1 MFLSQKTNEESEMC
15 RLWSENNLEGGRER
29 IIKKTQI
36 DSRVLTKDALH
47 YLLVKEVHN
56 NANMKFLT
64 IMEKKSVLMI
74 SLLFA
79 TEFISRIVV
88 KLIRMHSNLVCAL
101 CAHHAHVKNH
111 SLTLHEPSDWHSS
124 HSPPTHTILTSV
136 CNGKYLKCSFSLK
149 RY

>member
-1 MFLSQKTNEESEMC
+1 MLLSQKTNEESEMC

-29 IIKKTQI
+29 IIKKNSNRFSSFDPRRSSLFAGERSPQCEHEI
-36 DSRVLTKDALH
+36 FNDH
-47 YLLVKEVHN
+47 G
-56 NANMKFLT
+56 
-64 IMEKKSVLMI
+64 KKSVLMI

-79 TEFISRIVV
+79 SEFISRIVV

-101 CAHHAHVKNH
+101 CAYHAHVKNH

-136 CNGKYLKCSFSLK
+136 WNGKYLKCSFSLK